1 MKEFD
6 LLVSKLKEADATVIC
21 GLGGI
26 SMEEQRLAV
35 SLAKKLGAVVS
46 VERPLLPTVT
56 QSSLNGCDLV
66 LYAGGQLPFALAEGV
81 KTLQDDRLLCV
92 DAWRCVASLFR
103 GNKLMGAEEYLP
115 LYEDIKNADSAAVVL
130 IADDISEELRRTVVR
145 FVGEAHRVGIMQIP
159 SCANIIGAYEVM
171 LEEAGGTA
179 AWFGDEVLKGC
190 EFAVENIPAKG
201 CDLLLRIGCG
211 KDAAVG
217 DAARFAVAAK
227 GYEGECL
234 VKAVSGGGTAL
245 RYDGV
250 PCDMAAEDGENSVFA
265 LLTRLMEEVEA

>member
-6 LLVSKLKEADATVIC
+6 LLVSKLKEADAPVIY

-81 KTLQDDRLLCV
+81 KVLRDDRLLCV

-103 GNKLMGAEEYLP
+103 GNKLMGAEEYLS

-130 IADDISEELRRTVVR
+130 MADDISEELRRTVVR
-145 FVGEAHRVGIMQIP
+145 FVGEAHRVGIMHIS
-159 SCANIIGAYEVM
+159 SCENVLGAYEVM
-171 LEEAGGTA
+171 LEETGGTA
-179 AWFGDEVLKGC
+179 AW
-190 EFAVENIPAKG
+190 
-201 CDLLLRIGCG
+201 LRVGCG
-211 KDAAVG
+211 RDAAVG
-217 DAARFAVAAK
+217 GASRFAVAAK

-234 VKAVSGGGTAL
+234 VKAVSGGGTTL

-250 PCDMAAEDGENSVFA
+250 PCDMAAEHGENSVFA